1 MTKIYKYIR
10 IILLI
15 AMIVHPI
22 IAYIQL
28 KADPLSSVDRKV
40 VLIYPLIYGVLLIGT
55 FILQKITS
63 RNSMT
68 K

>member
-1 MTKIYKYIR
+1 MTRIYKFIR
-10 IILLI
+10 IIILI
-15 AMIVHPI
+15 AMVVHPI
-22 IAYIQL
+22 IAYNQL

-40 VLIYPLIYGVLLIGT
+40 VLIYPIIYSVLIIGT

-63 RNSMT
+63 R